1 MRAKMFK
8 DSDGFTKIL
17 CADGSIAKADEN
29 NILLFLRQFQNIE
42 ELKGNDGIWNTDG
55 NSMEMYKNS
64 NPIYAYITDEHQLI
78 INNSKPFLSVFKNV
92 VNNLQDLISVEEYAR
107 SVGKSVEQVKIH
119 LRNGR
124 IPNARKIGRDW
135 VISRDSINHYPSDGR
150 KRRCKTV

>member
-29 NILLFLRQFQNIE
+29 NILIFLKRFENIE
-42 ELKGNDGIWNTDG
+42 ELKGNDGFWNADSNLMDT
-55 NSMEMYKNS
+55 YKS
-64 NPIYAYITDEHQLI
+64 NNLTYAYITDEYQLI
-78 INNSKPFLSVFKNV
+78 INNNEPFLSVFKNV
-92 VNNLQDLISVEEYAR
+92 ASNLQDLICVEEYAK